1 MEDSQGILAR
11 FNRLLRDLQK
21 GASTRNCFCPWEV
34 ELLVDIQ
41 SCDLGEANKRRILQ
55 RYRRA
60 AERRLEKGAA
70 RPLKL
75 SEYLARS
82 RSRDTV
88 STAVAGETAC
98 PTAPPALS

>member
-1 MEDSQGILAR
+1 VEDSQGILAR
-11 FNRLLRDLQK
+11 FNRLLRDLQN

-34 ELLVDIQ
+34 ELLLDIE
-41 SCDLGEANKRRILQ
+41 SCDLGEANQRRVLQ

-60 AERRLEKGAA
+60 VERRLEKGAA

-82 RSRDTV
+82 RSPDTASPV
-88 STAVAGETAC
+88 AVCGDERIPGAA
-98 PTAPPALS
+98 